1 MSARGTTIKA
11 RATRFDLSSTPSHWI
26 PGQPYATHVL
36 DMTHAVLPPAERWFV
51 DVYREALPYITD
63 PALRADVEG
72 FIAQETT
79 HAKAHDRGL
88 EHLARHGI
96 DVRREVQWVDGA
108 RARVRARAKRLPQ
121 RVQRRLLYG
130 ELAAIAAGEHYTAFL
145 GEWILDSPQLDLIGT
160 DAVMLDLLR
169 WHGAE
174 EVEHRSV
181 AFDAYQHIHGG
192 YPLRV
197 VSGTLM
203 SVGLLVLVF
212 GTAARLAAR
221 STQRSSVASA
231 SATTGRASAPAPS
244 LAWARS
250 CGPFVTTCA
259 AAITPPGWAAPS
271 PPWRTSPAPRASS
284 AAAPPDPDSLRT
296 ISARWTL
303 AWP

>member
-1 MSARGTTIKA
+1 VSRRGSAIRA
-11 RATRFDLSSTPSHWI
+11 RATRFDLSATPSHWI

-51 DVYREALPYITD
+51 DVYRDALAYITD
-63 PALRADVEG
+63 PELRADVEG
-72 FIAQETT
+72 FIAQEAT

-96 DVRREVQWVDGA
+96 DVRRQVEWVDRA
-108 RARVRARAKRLPQ
+108 RARLRARAKRLPQ

-160 DAVMLDLLR
+160 DPVMLDLLR

-181 AFDAYQHIHGG
+181 AFDAYQHVHGG

-203 SVGLLVLVF
+203 SIGLMVAVF
-212 GTAARLAAR
+212 GTAARLSALDPELPRGFRFRDYREGVRAGTVPRVGPIIR
-221 STQRSSVASA
+221 SLRDYLRRSYHPSQMGSTERAMAYLSSSA
-231 SATTGRASAPAPS
+231 GIVRRRAS
-244 LAWARS
+244 
-250 CGPFVTTCA
+250 
-259 AAITPPGWAAPS
+259 
-271 PPWRTSPAPRASS
+271 
-284 AAAPPDPDSLRT
+284 
-296 ISARWTL
+296 
-303 AWP
+303 

>member
-1 MSARGTTIKA
+1 MSRAAGSAIKA

-51 DVYREALPYITD
+51 DVYRDALPYITD
-63 PALRADVEG
+63 PGLRADVEG
-72 FIAQETT
+72 FIAQEAT

-88 EHLARHGI
+88 EHLARHGV
-96 DVRREVQWVDGA
+96 DVRREVEWADRT
-108 RARVRARAKRLPQ
+108 RARLRARAKRLPQ

-160 DAVMLDLLR
+160 DPVMLDLLR

-181 AFDAYQHIHGG
+181 AFDAYQHVHGG
-192 YPLRV
+192 YALRV

-203 SVGLLVLVF
+203 SIGLVVLVF
-212 GTAARLAAR
+212 GTAARLSSLDPELDRGFRYRDYREGVRAGTVPRVAPIVR
-221 STQRSSVASA
+221 SLRDYLRRGYHPSQMGPV
-231 SATTGRASAPAPS
+231 APA
-244 LAWARS
+244 LAYLA
-250 CGPFVTTCA
+250 
-259 AAITPPGWAAPS
+259 
-271 PPWRTSPAPRASS
+271 TSNGVVRRKAS
-284 AAAPPDPDSLRT
+284 
-296 ISARWTL
+296 
-303 AWP
+303 